1 VIRLQ
6 AYLRHITLAI
16 AGLATFGVA
25 AAQVRDLDT
34 ASLQTW
40 QPDVAFR
47 PDQQSK
53 LSRSSE
59 SWDVTITSWKS
70 CPEALSNECFF
81 FRISNKVQH
90 TEATFKLANQTA
102 QIDALRIVSPSRL
115 VILGKSLPNLSIVTI
130 VAMSQNRELDGV
142 VCEKPTISPDG
153 RYLAYLKFA
162 PVHPGYGWSTSAEYL
177 IYDLSLSPQENRTR
191 FNSSQQT
198 NPYNVGWP
206 LYPPGTRNM
215 PGDNLLEG
223 QDVPVHWSISP
234 FFWVSSSEVAFVDR
248 WHGSAYLVLASLSQ
262 GIQHPV
268 VRQRELNVSELI
280 DFPACKNQVSTEDFQ
295 GWSKDPVVL
304 ISVERLE
311 LPRDKS
317 GQIVLHLARNVCLRT
332 DTVEIPIDSG
342 FTSVA
347 VNAR

>member
-1 VIRLQ
+1 MIRLQ

-16 AGLATFGVA
+16 ACLATFGVA
-25 AAQVRDLDT
+25 AAQVRDLD
-34 ASLQTW
+34 AAPLQTW

-53 LSRSSE
+53 LSRTSE

-81 FRISNKVQH
+81 FRISNKAQH
-90 TEATFKLANQTA
+90 TESTFKLANQTT

-130 VAMSQNRELDGV
+130 VDMSQDRELDGV

-153 RYLAYLKFA
+153 RYLAYLKFV
-162 PVHPGYGWSTSAEYL
+162 PVHPGYGWSSSAEYL
-177 IYDLSLSPQENRTR
+177 IYDFSLSPQENRTR

-234 FFWVSSSEVAFVDR
+234 FFWVNSSEVAFVDR
-248 WHGSAYLVLASLSQ
+248 WHGSAYLVLASLKS
-262 GIQHPV
+262 GIQHPIV
-268 VRQRELNVSELI
+268 QYRQLDMSELI
-280 DFPACKNQVSTEDFQ
+280 DLSACKNQVSAEDFE

-304 ISVERLE
+304 LSVERFE
-311 LPRDKS
+311 LSRDRS
-317 GQIVLHLARNVCLRT
+317 RQIVLHLARHACLKT
-332 DTVEIPIDSG
+332 DIMKMSLDSG
-342 FTSVA
+342 FTSVD
-347 VNAR
+347 VNAP